1 MLSEL
6 FSYISQDPQ
15 PDDTGSVKATLH
27 YLEACNKIFE
37 KGLLSHDEVCDL
49 NCKVIRSIKQ
59 GFSYFAEW
67 HASLSKDGKYLWTV
81 CMHTSTG
88 SICTI

>member
-37 KGLLSHDEVCDL
+37 KGLLSHD
-49 NCKVIRSIKQ
+49 KVIRSIKQ

-67 HASLSKDGKYLWTV
+67 HASLSKDGEYLWTV